1 MASGEFARRIS
12 ASFESLV
19 RFIGRD
25 FSPSIDS
32 VAMTEAAK
40 DWKYDQHVPSEPD
53 VCGQIIEIL
62 LDQLEASGWITK
74 DVFGIHMSMEEA
86 ILNAI
91 RHGNKC
97 SADKK
102 VHVLIEISP
111 TQFYAKITDEGCGF
125 DPSKVP
131 DPTLDEN
138 IGRTSGRGVVLMK
151 NFVDEIIYNEKGNS
165 VELKKAKSQ

>member
-1 MASGEFARRIS
+1 
-12 ASFESLV
+12 
-19 RFIGRD
+19 
-25 FSPSIDS
+25 
-32 VAMTEAAK
+32 MTEAAK
-40 DWKYDQHVPSEPD
+40 DWKYDQHLPSEPD
-53 VCGQIIEIL
+53 MCARVIKVL
-62 LDQLEASGWITK
+62 LDQLEAGGWNNK

-97 SADKK
+97 SDDKK
-102 VHVLIEISP
+102 VHVLIEISA

-138 IGRTSGRGVVLMK
+138 INRTSGRGVVLMK